1 MNIGGVTIQPIAFCP
16 DPLKFMPS
24 SQSSTLVIPPD
35 SPPDQLPSGALSKP
49 DGSWAA
55 ARLCSAG
62 APTARW
68 GDPAPRPWHH
78 ASGSGAGVAYG
89 LWGDSSF
96 SLQDSTCSTVC
107 SPRSPTGSVPAR
119 TIPSLLLPSVEM
131 ASGVHSLQHPSLLI
145 QWLGPTLCSLLNR
158 LLTFY
163 SVDGLKLC
171 HIFKFWLRLV

>member
-1 MNIGGVTIQPIAFCP
+1 MGGHNSAHSILPRPPKIHALFTVKYTRHSTRQPPRPAAKWSVEQTGWLLGRSQAVLCRGTHG
-16 DPLKFMPS
+16 PL
-24 SQSSTLVIPPD
+24 
-35 SPPDQLPSGALSKP
+35 G
-49 DGSWAA
+49 G
-55 ARLCSAG
+55 
-62 APTARW
+62 
-68 GDPAPRPWHH
+68 PAPRPWHH
-78 ASGSGAGVAYG
+78 AYGSGAGVAYG

-171 HIFKFWLRLV
+171 HIFKFWLCLV